1 MVKLMLRVYLDA
13 ICFYF
18 LTFSMVN
25 MQSSFCIFR
34 SESLWISL
42 AFHVS
47 VAGAGVKLVFSA

>member
-1 MVKLMLRVYLDA
+1 MPFAFIFSL
-13 ICFYF
+13 
-18 LTFSMVN
+18 SMVN